1 MHTKDLVLHNSRNWQ
16 TVKAINKRLP
26 ELDIIPP
33 LAFVVKPI
41 DSVYRGTFVISSQDK
56 EVLGVFD
63 LIS

>member
-1 MHTKDLVLHNSRNWQ
+1 MHTKDLLLHESRNWQ

-26 ELDIIPP
+26 ELNIISS

-41 DSVYRGTFVISSQDK
+41 YPVYRSTFMIPSQNK

-63 LIS
+63 LIC